1 MRFSAA
7 INTSQPMR
15 DPAAAEL
22 VRRILAPQ
30 APRDAIELPLP
41 VPAYN
46 HLPQD
51 LDQRVRASGEW

>member
-15 DPAAAEL
+15 DTAAAEL

-41 VPAYN
+41 LPAHN
-46 HLPQD
+46 LPQD